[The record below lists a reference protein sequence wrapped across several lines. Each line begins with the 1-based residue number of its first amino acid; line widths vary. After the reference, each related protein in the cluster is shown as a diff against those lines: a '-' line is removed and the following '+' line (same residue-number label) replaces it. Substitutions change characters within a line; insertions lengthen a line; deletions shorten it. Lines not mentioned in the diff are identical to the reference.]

1 MPDSIKKLKIK
12 RRLCCS
18 LDRLTFKILE
28 LSESI
33 IEGVFKFLALNDIIF
48 SGDRFLKY
56 ELTRNK
62 EDILNRFFRFNA
74 YNAPIDINN
83 ILLLLDFDHL
93 EKLRSNKY
101 PIQYLIFYSLPE
113 FYYSKIKF
121 KLTIIFK
128 SLYSLI
134 WPKNKLI
141 KKHISKDCSYDFV
154 DTIRDVNFAV
164 IVEFHKELEIS
175 GDHIDWARSP
185 ELTKFKQWLDS
196 AVQYITV
203 DRKKYEERQE
213 VYAQLKKYPPF
224 WGINLVKINNNIETD
239 MENRDNE
246 ILKEFISYRSFF
258 WT

>member
-1 MPDSIKKLKIK
+1 MPDSRKKLKIK

-18 LDRLTFKILE
+18 LDRLTLKSLE
-28 LSESI
+28 LLESV
-33 IEGVFKFLALNDIIF
+33 IEGVFKLLALNDIIF

-62 EDILNRFFRFNA
+62 EDTLSKFFRFNP

-83 ILLLLDFDHL
+83 ILLLIDFDHL

-121 KLTIIFK
+121 KLTTIFK
-128 SLYSLI
+128 SLYRLI
-134 WPKNKLI
+134 WPKNRLI
-141 KKHISKDCSYDFV
+141 KKHISNYCSYDFV
-154 DTIRDVNFAV
+154 DTIRDVNFAI
-164 IVEFHKELEIS
+164 IVEFQKELEIN
-175 GDHIDWARSP
+175 GGHIDWVSSP
-185 ELTKFKQWLDS
+185 ELAKFKQWLDS

-203 DRKKYEERQE
+203 ERKRYEERQE
-213 VYAQLKKYPPF
+213 VYAKLKKYQPF
-224 WGINLVKINNNIETD
+224 WDINLVKINNDIETA

-246 ILKEFISYRSFF
+246 ILEKFISYRSFF